1 MTVAYSPNIVTDG
14 LIMHLDA
21 ANSRSYIGS
30 SSVWLSLTGNNSAIL
45 TGSPN
50 YTNNNLGEFTFDGVS
65 EYGSVDAVSG
75 INAPIGAHTIDMFV
89 KFGSTPT
96 VRQWLLLLGLTNT
109 GSHQWT
115 YNTNGS
121 LSLGVY
127 GATQISTLT
136 PTPGAWTHL
145 CVALSAYGIY
155 VYQNGILYS
164 SSITST
170 SLNIPISSS
179 PLSLAKSVNAEAY
192 FAGSIASIKLY
203 NRMLTESE
211 VLQNFNAI
219 KGRYSL

>member
-21 ANSRSYIGS
+21 ANQRSYIGS
-30 SSVWLSLTGNNSAIL
+30 SAVWMSLTGNNSAIL
-45 TGSPN
+45 TGNPS
-50 YTNNNLGEFTFDGVS
+50 YTSSNLGEFIFDGIS
-65 EYGSVDAVSG
+65 EYGSIDAVTG
-75 INAPIGAHTIDMFV
+75 INAPIGAHTIDMVV
-89 KFGSTPT
+89 KFGSIPT
-96 VRQWLLLLGLTNT
+96 VRQWLLLLGLNNT

-136 PTPGAWTHL
+136 PTPGAWVHL
-145 CVALSAYGIY
+145 CVAISVYGLY
-155 VYQNGILYS
+155 VYQNGASHS

-179 PLSLAKSVNAEAY
+179 PLAIAKSVNAEAY

-203 NRMLTESE
+203 NRMLLESE
-211 VLQNFNAI
+211 VAQNFTAI
-219 KGRYSL
+219 RGRYNL